1 MVMQIM
7 LVQVLMTL
15 PKIRFSAK
23 IKRKP
28 SALTSMGK
36 VKAFHMSGPRT
47 RGAQVRH
54 PTRITARQQIR
65 AQRSR
70 FQASS
75 VHPRTPRQPQNH
87 SLWTNLV
94 KTIAK
99 TMLGTPPTMSR
110 SRTRSSKRPIGIARS
125 PSCFLEA
132 RPQRIRR
139 HLRRI

>member
-1 MVMQIM
+1 MQIM
-7 LVQVLMTL
+7 LAQVLMTL

-28 SALTSMGK
+28 SALTLMGK

-47 RGAQVRH
+47 RGALAKH

-65 AQRSR
+65 AQRLL

-75 VHPRTPRQPQNH
+75 VHLRTLRWSKNH

-99 TMLGTPPTMSR
+99 MMSRTPPTMSR
-110 SRTRSSKRPIGIARS
+110 SRTRSSKRPTGIARS

-132 RPQRIRR
+132 RPKRIRR